1 MRGTLV
7 RMPIPRQGVHPVGR
21 LSFRVM
27 RTALIG
33 YGLGGSAFHAPFLST
48 TPGLELSAVVTGNP
62 DRAAEVRARY
72 PSAEVLSSLD
82 DVWAGEFD
90 LAVVTTPNRFHNA
103 HARAALEHGLH
114 VVVDKPFSGSSAEA
128 RALVELAAGLGLVVA
143 PFHNRRWDGDF
154 RTVRRLV
161 EEGALGDVHRF
172 ESRFERWRPELKDTW
187 KESGDPADL
196 GSIVFDLGTHL
207 VDQAIALFGRP
218 VDVYAEIRTL
228 RSGARADDDA
238 FLALTHSGGVRS
250 HLWAGALVGDLGP
263 RFRVLG
269 GRGAYVKYGMDPQEE
284 LLKGGVVPGEGWGVE
299 AAAEWGVLRTGD
311 SASSVRTEDGDYRG
325 FYSGVVAAVSG
336 GGSPVDPWDAVLGL
350 EVIEAAVLSARERR
364 VVEL

>member
-1 MRGTLV
+1 
-7 RMPIPRQGVHPVGR
+7 VGR
-21 LSFRVM
+21 LSSPIM

-62 DRAAEVRARY
+62 ERAAEVRDRY
-72 PSAEVLSSLD
+72 PSAEVLSTVD
-82 DVWAGEFD
+82 EVWAGRFD

-114 VVVDKPFSGSSAEA
+114 VVVDKPFSGSSEEA
-128 RALVELAAGLGLVVA
+128 RALVELAASLGLVVA

-154 RTVRRLV
+154 LTARRLV
-161 EEGALGDVHRF
+161 DEGALGNVHRF

-207 VDQAIALFGRP
+207 IDQAIALFGRP

-228 RSGARADDDA
+228 RDGARAEDDA
-238 FLALTHSGGVRS
+238 FLALAHEGGVSS
-250 HLWAGALVGDLGP
+250 HLWAGALTADLGP

-269 GRGAYVKYGMDPQEE
+269 DRAAYVKYGMDPQEE
-284 LLKGGVVPGEGWGVE
+284 LLKGGAVPGEGWGSE
-299 AAAEWGVLRTGD
+299 PAADWGVLRAG
-311 SASSVRTEDGDYRG
+311 ASSTPVRTEDGAYQE
-325 FYSGVVAAVSG
+325 FYAGVAEAISNG
-336 GGSPVDPWDAVLGL
+336 GASPVDPWDAVSGL
-350 EVIEAAVLSARERR
+350 EVVEAAVLSARGRR
-364 VVEL
+364 VVGL